1 MNDIEL
7 VFLEFIYSLHTPA
20 ADMFFTT
27 VTRLGNYGIIWILSV
42 VMLTAYKGTR
52 LRGMTSAA
60 ALAFDGIICYVIK
73 IIIMR
78 TRPFNVNTMIP
89 LLISAPTDYSFP
101 SGHTGASFAVTAAL
115 FLTMSV
121 PEDAD
126 SSPLI
131 VRRPQIISAVSL
143 ILALLMAFS
152 RLYLF
157 VHYPTDVFAGIVIGI
172 LCGYLGKAAAD
183 AAIKRKNK
191 E

>member
-20 ADMFFTT
+20 ADVFFTA
-27 VTRLGNYGIIWILSV
+27 VTRLGNYGIIWIFSV
-42 VMLTAYKGTR
+42 IILTAYKGTR
-52 LRGMTSAA
+52 LRGITSAA

-78 TRPFNVNTMIP
+78 TRPFNVNTTIP

-115 FLTMSV
+115 FLTMNV
-121 PEDAD
+121 PEEAD
-126 SSPLI
+126 RSPLI
-131 VRRPQIISAVSL
+131 VRRPKIISSVSL
-143 ILALLMAFS
+143 IFAMLMAFS

-172 LCGYLGKAAAD
+172 ICGYLGKVSVDTAM
-183 AAIKRKNK
+183 KKK
-191 E
+191 G